1 MTSSIIHLRIK
12 GFSRASRLP
21 PAIQRKLATCQC
33 KRGRIW
39 TRSQSSSWGSQA
51 GLGVVLTDK
60 FLVPNCGNPRPL
72 PQALSSK
79 GVPHPAFHQLVAL
92 LAIPR
97 FCRGSFPEHLSGISA
112 QSQQPA
118 RHGERP
124 LFAHARRLDVI
135 AKFEVAIEM

>member
-1 MTSSIIHLRIK
+1 
-12 GFSRASRLP
+12 
-21 PAIQRKLATCQC
+21 
-33 KRGRIW
+33 
-39 TRSQSSSWGSQA
+39 
-51 GLGVVLTDK
+51 VVLTDK

-118 RHGERP
+118 RHGDD
-124 LFAHARRLDVI
+124 LTYDFRLVVI